1 MTLTEM
7 LIGKADSI
15 TALPEKE
22 LEISRLSE
30 LCGEPFVIRIKA
42 LPLSVYDDMPK
53 GEGMRTYTILRG
65 IVSPSLSDEALR
77 KAYTPKERKNPITAK
92 ELAEKLFLAGEIAN
106 IASEILALSG
116 FNEDAVKN
124 VGTKHE
130 LESIATEAAL
140 KN

>member
-7 LIGKADSI
+7 LIGKADKI

-30 LCGEPFVIRIKA
+30 LCGEPFIIKIKA
-42 LPLSVYDDMPK
+42 LPLSVYDSMPK
-53 GEGMRTYTILRG
+53 EEGMRTYTLLRG
-65 IVSPSLSDEALR
+65 IISPSLSDEALR
-77 KAYTPKERKNPITAK
+77 RAYTPKERKNPITAK

-124 VGTKHE
+124 VDTALE
-130 LESIATEAAL
+130 LENLATEAAL

>member
-7 LIGKADSI
+7 LIGKADEI
-15 TALPEKE
+15 TRLPEKE

-30 LCGEPFVIRIKA
+30 LCGEPFKIRIKA
-42 LPLSVYDDMPK
+42 LPLSVYDAMPK
-53 GEGMRTYTILRG
+53 EESVRTYTLLRG
-65 IVSPSLSDEALR
+65 IISPSLSDEALR
-77 KAYTPKERKNPITAK
+77 RAYTPKERKNPITAK

-116 FNEDAVKN
+116 FNEDAVKK
-124 VGTKHE
+124 VSTKNE
-130 LESIATEAAL
+130 LEELATETAL